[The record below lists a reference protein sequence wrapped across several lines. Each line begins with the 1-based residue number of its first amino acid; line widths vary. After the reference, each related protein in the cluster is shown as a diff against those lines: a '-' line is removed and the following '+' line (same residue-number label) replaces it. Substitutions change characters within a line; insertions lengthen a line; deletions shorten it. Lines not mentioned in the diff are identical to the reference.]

1 MTLSSMTG
9 FARTNGQHGGANWA
23 WELRSVNAKGFDL
36 RLRLPPATDV
46 LEADVRRM
54 AGTVIIRGTVQASLT
69 LERPAR
75 APVVRVNEVLLNELA
90 SRLGTVA
97 RNSGLAA
104 PTLDTLLNVRG
115 VVEVVDDTPADP
127 EAEAALMQALSQGFE
142 DALVQLCAARQSEGE
157 ALKSVLLTR
166 VARMRELT
174 KLADAA
180 PCRQAEAIQAK
191 LQRMLTDLAGA
202 LPALDP
208 QRLHQEALLLAMR
221 ADIREELDRLQAHT
235 DQGEDLLTRGG
246 AVGRR
251 LDFLCQELGREA
263 NTLCAK
269 ANDPSLTSIGL
280 DLKTV
285 VEQFREQVQNVE

>member
-9 FARTNGQHGGANWA
+9 FARTNGQHAGSVWV

-36 RLRLPPATDV
+36 RLRLPPGTDV
-46 LEADVRRM
+46 LESDVRRM

-75 APVVRVNEVLLNELA
+75 TPVVRVNEVLLQELA
-90 SRLGTVA
+90 TRLGEIA
-97 RNSGLAA
+97 RRSGLAA
-104 PTLDTLLNVRG
+104 PTLDALLGVRS
-115 VVEVVDDTPADP
+115 VVEVSDETITDVD
-127 EAEAALMQALSQGFE
+127 AEAALMQALTRGFE

-157 ALKSVLLTR
+157 ALKSVLLAR

-180 PCRQAEAIQAK
+180 PCRQPEAIQAK
-191 LQRMLTDLAGA
+191 LQRMLVDLTGA
-202 LPALDP
+202 SPALDP

-221 ADIREELDRLQAHT
+221 ADIREELDRLYAHT
-235 DQGEDLLTRGG
+235 DQGEDLLVRGG

>member
-9 FARTNGQHGGANWA
+9 FARTNGQFGGANWV

-36 RLRLPPATDV
+36 RLRLPPGTDV
-46 LEADVRRM
+46 LEAEVRRL

-75 APVVRVNEVLLNELA
+75 MPVVRVNEQLLKELA
-90 SRLGTVA
+90 TRLGA
-97 RNSGLAA
+97 IAHERGLVP
-104 PTLDTLLNVRG
+104 PTLDALLGVRG
-115 VVEVVDDTPADP
+115 VVEVVDEAPADP
-127 EAEAALMQALSQGFE
+127 EAEAALMQVISRGFE
-142 DALVQLCAARQSEGE
+142 HALVQLCAARQSEGE
-157 ALKSVLLTR
+157 ALKAVLMTRLARIRALTQQ
-166 VARMRELT
+166 
-174 KLADAA
+174 ADAA
-180 PCRQAEAIQAK
+180 PCRQAAAIEAK
-191 LQRMLTDLAGA
+191 LRRTLEELTGA
-202 LPALDP
+202 SPALEP

-221 ADIREELDRLQAHT
+221 ADIREELDRLYAHA
-235 DQGEDLLTRGG
+235 DQGQDLLARGG

-269 ANDPSLTSIGL
+269 SNDPSLTSIGL